1 MRGIIG
7 LFSILLVG
15 SLQASENFLGPT
27 ELATLKP
34 HPTVEGVT
42 RHITPGQDPSAYSKF
57 IVGAVTFYYAEKS
70 KVKDMDADELKQ
82 ISDAMKSAMVTAAAE
97 QAEVVLTPGP
107 GAALLNVAI
116 TQINVQNK
124 KRGLL
129 GYTPVGFVVK
139 SVGNLA
145 GMRLQLKGAQ
155 IEGEVVD
162 SVTGTVVAIF
172 RIEEIENLDDK
183 KGLSWEDLR
192 LTFETSLA
200 KGIAAARK

>member
-15 SLQASENFLGPT
+15 SLQAAENFFGPT
-27 ELATLKP
+27 ELASLKP
-34 HPTVEGVT
+34 HPTIEGVT
-42 RHITPGQDPSAYSKF
+42 RHITPGTDITSYTKF
-57 IVGAVTFYYAEKS
+57 IAGAVTFYYAEKS
-70 KVKDMDADELKQ
+70 KVKDMDADELTQ
-82 ISDAMKSAMVTAAAE
+82 ISDAMKSAMATAAA
-97 QAEVVLTPGP
+97 AEAELVLEAGP

-145 GMRLQLKGAQ
+145 GMRLQLKNAQ

-162 SVTGTVVAIF
+162 SVSGDVVAIF
-172 RIEEIENLDDK
+172 RIEKIENLDDK

-192 LTFETSLA
+192 LTFEASLA